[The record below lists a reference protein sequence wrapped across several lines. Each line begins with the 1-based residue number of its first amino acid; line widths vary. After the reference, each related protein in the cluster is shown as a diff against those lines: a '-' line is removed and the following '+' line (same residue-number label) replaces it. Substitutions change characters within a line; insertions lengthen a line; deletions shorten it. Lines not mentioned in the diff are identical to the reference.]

1 MNRNLFNLF
10 RILEV
15 LWPCPANSVSAENRI
30 GSKSYDGQQPGVLG
44 IKKKKKI
51 KAKTKLGLFPFL
63 LLGRKETPRGLKICA
78 VEMQREI
85 CS

>member
-1 MNRNLFNLF
+1 MLDSSLVCWG
-10 RILEV
+10 LTTTT
-15 LWPCPANSVSAENRI
+15 
-30 GSKSYDGQQPGVLG
+30 
-44 IKKKKKI
+44 KKTKQKNT
-51 KAKTKLGLFPFL
+51 KTKLGLFPFL

>member
-44 IKKKKKI
+44 IKKKKKNQSQDQAWSVSVPAPRQ
-51 KAKTKLGLFPFL
+51 KGNTQGSENMCCGDAKGDL
-63 LLGRKETPRGLKICA
+63 
-78 VEMQREI
+78 
-85 CS
+85 